1 MISPINIFIG
11 FFWLISAIVDY
22 ADFCFIWQ
30 LKEYRRDRFRDFMST
45 EQGRRYFLRFSFF
58 YRFLALLVGILWP
71 LNDVYNLK
79 LIIIALLFLDFAG
92 NSIRFFKHRLKRPKP
107 TAKAL
112 GIISASIAA
121 EGILFLIIRDWSF
134 VFLLF
139 LARFF
144 LLTFIVAFFEV
155 PTRISKK
162 IIISLATKKMRKFP
176 NITVVGITGSYGKS
190 SVKEFAAHFLSEKF
204 KVIKTPKN
212 NNSEIGVAKFILKT
226 DFSQAEFFVV
236 EMGAYK
242 KGEIQL
248 ICEIVKPKIGI
259 LTAIAEQHLS
269 LFGSMKNIQQAKY
282 ELLRSIPA
290 DGLIITNAD
299 NPYCMELLSEL
310 TCKNVQ
316 TFGADPDNNPDCLIT
331 DIKTSVSGTEFEGRY
346 RGQTGRVKTPVIGAH
361 HAYNISAAVIL
372 ALHFQLNREQIDHAF
387 ATLPTDTH
395 GSLKIYPY
403 GNAMILDD
411 SYNSNP
417 EGFKSA
423 LDVLSSFPSEK
434 RRIVIT
440 RGMLELGEQSEELHE
455 KIGEEIAFTADE
467 LVVITKDFIEPLK
480 RGVGKKYRT
489 EIILK
494 DDPEQLMA
502 YVKLLKDESCVIL
515 LENRIPIG
523 VYNELHSQ
531 A

>member
-1 MISPINIFIG
+1 MISPINILIG
-11 FFWLISAIVDY
+11 FLWFISAIVDY
-22 ADFCFIWQ
+22 ADFCFLWQ

-71 LNDVYNLK
+71 FNDVYNLK
-79 LIIIALLFLDFAG
+79 LIIILVLLFDLTGAIF
-92 NSIRFFKHRLKRPKP
+92 RLFKHRLKRPKP

-112 GIISASIAA
+112 GIVAASILF
-121 EGILFLIIRDWSF
+121 ESIIFFMIRYWTFLFL
-134 VFLLF
+134 LY

-144 LLTFIVAFFEV
+144 LLTCIVAFFEV

-162 IIISLATKKMRKFP
+162 IIISWATKKMKKYP
-176 NITVVGITGSYGKS
+176 HITVVGITGSYGKS
-190 SVKEFAAHFLSEKF
+190 SVKEFAAHFLSQKF
-204 KVIKTPKN
+204 NVIKTPKN

-226 DFSQAEFFVV
+226 DFSQAQFFVV

-242 KGEIQL
+242 TGEIQL

-259 LTAIAEQHLS
+259 LTAIAGQHLS

-310 TCKNVQ
+310 NCKNVQ
-316 TFGADPDNNPDCLIT
+316 TFGADPDNHPDCLIT
-331 DIKTSVSGTEFEGRY
+331 DIKTSVTGTEFEGTYLGR
-346 RGQTGRVKTPVIGAH
+346 TGRVKTPVIGAH

-372 ALHFQLNREQIDHAF
+372 ALHFQLNKEQINKAF
-387 ATLPTDTH
+387 ESLPTDIH
-395 GSLKIYPY
+395 GSLKIYSY
-403 GNAMILDD
+403 GKATIVDD

-417 EGFKSA
+417 DGFKSA
-423 LDVLSSFPSEK
+423 LDVLTSFPSEK

-480 RGVGKKYRT
+480 RGVGNKYRT
-489 EIILK
+489 EVLLK
-494 DDPEQLMA
+494 DDAEQLMA
-502 YVKLLKDESCVIL
+502 YIKLLKDENCVIL
-515 LENRIPIG
+515 LENRLPLG
-523 VYNELHSQ
+523 VYNELHSE